1 MNTILI
7 ADREPLHRQQIR
19 QHVDSRRGFR
29 VVGECGS
36 CYETIR
42 YVNALEPDVLFL
54 DVQLGEKAFDLIRQA
69 NHMPK
74 VIYTARNESYA
85 VQAFDHHALDYLLKP
100 YGAARLDAALRKVAC
115 PSGADDLPGH
125 ESIYPVQRKHLF
137 VEDGER
143 LRRIAMHDI
152 RYLKAAGDYTVVYT
166 AHGEYLSSSGIGSI
180 ERRLEKSQFLRVHR
194 SFIVNVECIDACYR
208 DIGRLYLVM
217 ENGQE
222 IGVGKHYLNGI
233 KSLIL

>member
-19 QHVDSRRGFR
+19 RHIDNRPEFR

-36 CYETIR
+36 CYEALR
-42 YVNALEPDVLFL
+42 YVNTLEPDVLFL
-54 DVQLGEKAFDLIRQA
+54 DVQLGDKAFDLIREA
-69 NHMPK
+69 VHIPK
-74 VIYTARNESYA
+74 VICTARNESYA
-85 VQAFDHHALDYLLKP
+85 LQAFDHQALDYLLKP
-100 YGAARLDAALRKVAC
+100 YAAARLDAALRKAAC
-115 PSGADDLPGH
+115 QAQGGDLPGAVPCH
-125 ESIYPVQRKHLF
+125 AVRHRHLF

-143 LRRIAMHDI
+143 FRRIAIDDI

-166 AHGEYLSSSGIGSI
+166 AHGEFLSSSGIGSI
-180 ERRLEKSQFLRVHR
+180 ERRLDKSQFLRVHR
-194 SFIVNVECIDACYR
+194 SFIVNVERIDACYR
-208 DIGRLYLVM
+208 EIGRLYLVM